1 MLTYQQALLF
11 LYNLQKFGIKLGLRK
26 ITALLSEL
34 GNPQQQMDFIHI
46 AGTNGKGS
54 TAAQIESILRQAGYR
69 TGLFTSPHLF
79 RFTERIQ
86 VSGQQIGTDQVTEF
100 VRLMKSPIQQLKCT
114 FFETVTAM
122 AIWYFAAQKV
132 DIAVLETGM
141 GGRLDATNVVNPILS
156 VITNVS
162 LEHCQYLGHTI
173 SEIAKEK
180 AGIVKEKG
188 EVLCGQMDP
197 RALQVMKEFS
207 RSKQAKFHW
216 VGDEVKCKQ
225 ECLSPEVTVFSYSSG
240 EGCYRQLQLP
250 LVGRHQLDNA
260 VLAIR
265 SVEILRQRGFR
276 ITDGH
281 LRQGLL
287 SVRWPGRLQT
297 VARNPL
303 TVLDVA
309 HNPAGAAALQK
320 SIKEIFSF
328 HRLVLVFGV
337 MADKDYPA
345 MLELLL
351 PDADLVVATQ
361 PETERALDAQALVP
375 LVRKVRAGYLVEPS
389 AVKAYHLARK
399 MARADDLVCVTGS
412 HFTVG
417 EILEHLQAEGEP
429 RDKKGFRRR

>member
-11 LYNLQKFGIKLGLRK
+11 LYDLQRFGIKLGLKK
-26 ITALLSEL
+26 ITALLAEL
-34 GNPQQQMDFIHI
+34 GHPQQQTDFIHI

-79 RFTERIQ
+79 QFTERIQ
-86 VSGQQIGTDQVTEF
+86 VSGQQIGTDQVVEF
-100 VRLMKSPIQQLKCT
+100 VRLMRSRIHQLKCT

-122 AIWYFAAQKV
+122 AMWHFAAQKV
-132 DIAVLETGM
+132 DLAVLETGM
-141 GGRLDATNVVNPILS
+141 GGRLDATNVVTPLLS
-156 VITNVS
+156 VITNIS
-162 LEHCQYLGHTI
+162 LEHCQYLGHNI
-173 SEIAKEK
+173 SEIAGEK
-180 AGIVKEKG
+180 AAIVKEKG
-188 EVLCGQMDP
+188 EVVCGQMDP
-197 RALQVMKEFS
+197 KALEVIKEFS

-216 VGDEVKCKQ
+216 VGDEAKWK
-225 ECLSPEVTVFSYSSG
+225 EERLSPEGTVFSYSSADG
-240 EGCYRQLQLP
+240 YYRQLQTP
-250 LVGRHQLDNA
+250 LAGRHQLDNA
-260 VLAIR
+260 VLATR
-265 SVEILRQRGFR
+265 AVEILRQKGLK
-276 ITDGH
+276 ITEEH

-320 SIKEIFSF
+320 ALKEIFCF

-351 PDADLVVATQ
+351 PSADLVVATQ
-361 PETERALDAQALVP
+361 PQTERALDAEVLAS
-375 LVRKVRAGYLVEPS
+375 LVRKKQVECLVEPS
-389 AVKAYHLARK
+389 VVKAYQLARK
-399 MARADDLVCVTGS
+399 MAQPNDLVCVTGS

-417 EILEHLQAEGEP
+417 EILEETSKQ
-429 RDKKGFRRR
+429 